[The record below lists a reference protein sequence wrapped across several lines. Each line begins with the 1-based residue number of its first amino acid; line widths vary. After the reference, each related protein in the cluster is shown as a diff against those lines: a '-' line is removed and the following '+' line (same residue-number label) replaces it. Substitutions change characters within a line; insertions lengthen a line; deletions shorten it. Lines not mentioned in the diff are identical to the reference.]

1 MPLYVLCFVKN
12 LWNGFL
18 LIKPQSCHCTKS
30 LSHHNIHSRWI
41 RSWEHFEPLRMSNKK
56 TFPGVKHYPIITLLT
71 NETDSNWFVII
82 IPSLVFWRSLLFVLN
97 WKTLLIKRKLLLL
110 YVEISVKTESNNIAR
125 LLHLGGKSESV
136 KPKLLFIDA
145 FQVAQLTFRKRVI
158 QP

>member
-41 RSWEHFEPLRMSNKK
+41 HSWEHFEPLRMSNKK

-71 NETDSNWFVII
+71 NETDSNWFVIR
-82 IPSLVFWRSLLFVLN
+82 IPSLVFWSEFVICLELKDFIN
-97 WKTLLIKRKLLLL
+97 KKKIAFALCWNKCQNREQQYCKTPASWRKKRICKAKAIIHWCFSSCTVNL
-110 YVEISVKTESNNIAR
+110 
-125 LLHLGGKSESV
+125 
-136 KPKLLFIDA
+136 
-145 FQVAQLTFRKRVI
+145 
-158 QP
+158 